1 MIYKIKKINVD
12 KNNTIKMEKNAKT
25 QSLQSKLRD
34 NNKIICKFWKG
45 IIIVNL
51 DKIVNFLYS
60 NQENKDNNLN
70 ITKNT
75 FFNFKTLKK
84 KETWRCNII
93 LLKMKDYL
101 HYYIIEMCCVNLKI
115 IIIVK

>member
-1 MIYKIKKINVD
+1 MLI

-25 QSLQSKLRD
+25 QSLQKYNYKYRESELRD
-34 NNKIICKFWKG
+34 NNKIIYKFWKG

-84 KETWRCNII
+84 EETWCCNII
-93 LLKMKDYL
+93 LLKDKRL
-101 HYYIIEMCCVNLKI
+101 S
-115 IIIVK
+115 